1 MQYNWEIDDSEGW
14 ELDDSYEAEWYKEEY
29 DEDQ

>member
-1 MQYNWEIDDSEGW
+1 MNDEFQWFNDDGV
-14 ELDDSYEAEWYKEEY
+14 DDSYEAEWYKEEY